1 MLIIIL
7 DSVFD
12 ESQEILL
19 ACIESNNRENDVDKL
34 RKELQTLKNEVYHK
48 KNEINILD
56 VNEEA
61 LKMNI
66 HQLEE
71 IIVIKVKNH

>member
-1 MLIIIL
+1 M
-7 DSVFD
+7 FD
-12 ESQEILL
+12 ENQEMLL
-19 ACIESNNRENDVDKL
+19 ACIESSNKENDVTKL
-34 RKELQTLKNEVYHK
+34 RKELQTLRNEVYHK

-71 IIVIKVKNH
+71 IIVIKVKFS